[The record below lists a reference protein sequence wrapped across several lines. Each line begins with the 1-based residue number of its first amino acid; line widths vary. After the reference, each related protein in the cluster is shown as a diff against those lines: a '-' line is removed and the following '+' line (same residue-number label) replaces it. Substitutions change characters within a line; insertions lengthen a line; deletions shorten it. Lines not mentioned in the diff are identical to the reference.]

1 MLVKSTQSL
10 SFEPKFHDNY
20 LAFLEKVGL
29 DSLYHEVL
37 LTTCVISKA
46 LLSPETL
53 SHPTFNQVPPGRTLP
68 SSEFLLRV
76 LKNLGRWLG
85 KLVVTTKSF
94 LSKTDIDLKS
104 LIVEAYKL
112 GLLTK
117 TIPFVLEFLEPC
129 SKCPLFKLSNPW
141 TMMILKLLYEIYMMS
156 NMQEKLRLSI
166 EGSLEKFGVL
176 EQLKPTSVLREKH
189 RTRESSDGCFPMTKA
204 KENPLDVAPDR
215 IDLLMYSREK
225 FSEEFLV
232 TIKKS
237 SSFFGNYP
245 ELERKMKDLVLQ
257 VLKKF
262 GPLLIKLAATVAHE
276 RAKAAFFMY
285 HRGREDWSG
294 TWTYFNYINKSGCL
308 AKEFTQHTGKIF
320 LGGWM
325 SYLVGDLLQKHDV
338 AYGLQSEIVEGV
350 IDDNLECICERLGEC
365 AEMEANVYFRK
376 QIDSWALTSHKN
388 LVDEISHELVKDVTV
403 DAMSNFLETVR
414 EISAEEKLA
423 ALFKVVCDQ
432 FDFQKDPPSI
442 CMYTK
447 KMAYLDPLLKGE
459 NGRMQDLMHA
469 LEYFCR
475 NSSFS
480 RGLEDLIVDG
490 FRRTGY
496 LNEAAILQ
504 WFEQGRTR
512 AENRAQP
519 CEKLRDPALE
529 QREMQLDQL
538 FSQI

>member
-276 RAKAAFFMY
+276 RAKAAFFMINGPLIL
-285 HRGREDWSG
+285 HA
-294 TWTYFNYINKSGCL
+294 FNMVFS
-308 AKEFTQHTGKIF
+308 KIF

-350 IDDNLECICERLGEC
+350 IDDNLECICERLGE
-365 AEMEANVYFRK
+365 K

>member
-1 MLVKSTQSL
+1 
-10 SFEPKFHDNY
+10 
-20 LAFLEKVGL
+20 
-29 DSLYHEVL
+29 
-37 LTTCVISKA
+37 
-46 LLSPETL
+46 
-53 SHPTFNQVPPGRTLP
+53 
-68 SSEFLLRV
+68 
-76 LKNLGRWLG
+76 
-85 KLVVTTKSF
+85 
-94 LSKTDIDLKS
+94 
-104 LIVEAYKL
+104 
-112 GLLTK
+112 
-117 TIPFVLEFLEPC
+117 
-129 SKCPLFKLSNPW
+129 
-141 TMMILKLLYEIYMMS
+141 MMILKLLYEIYMMS